1 MYHTVM
7 ITHITTTETGPTGQ
21 PARTASHSN
30 TPAAP
35 GSTRPKND
43 RASVGQ
49 PWCEEIVAAYR
60 ETRLTVKEIAE
71 KHAISPSMVICHV
84 RAAGCVGRKRGR
96 RRLLKPS
103 PAQLEILRKVNTM
116 PLCEL
121 AKQYGCSKQHV
132 HQLKKRWPAWVS
144 GAQPK
149 VLQHDRQKMPKSRP
163 AVRQVILCFRVTG
176 SEVEM
181 IKALGGKSGQGA
193 VPSPNIIA
201 RDLLLRTLPV
211 A

>member
-1 MYHTVM
+1 M
-7 ITHITTTETGPTGQ
+7 ITYITTTEAGPAGQ
-21 PARTASHSN
+21 PAWTDSHSN

-49 PWCEEIVAAYR
+49 PWREGIVAAHR
-60 ETRLTVKEIAE
+60 ETGLTVKEIAE
-71 KHAISPSMVICHV
+71 KHAISPSMVIYHV

-96 RRLLKPS
+96 RRLLEPS

-132 HQLKKRWPAWVS
+132 HQLKKRWAAWVS
-144 GAQPK
+144 GAQRMA
-149 VLQHDRQKMPKSRP
+149 LQHDRQKTPKSRR

-181 IKALGGKSGQGA
+181 IKALGGKHGQGA
-193 VPSPNIIA
+193 VTSPNIIA
-201 RDLLLRTLPV
+201 RDLLLRTLP
-211 A
+211 AA